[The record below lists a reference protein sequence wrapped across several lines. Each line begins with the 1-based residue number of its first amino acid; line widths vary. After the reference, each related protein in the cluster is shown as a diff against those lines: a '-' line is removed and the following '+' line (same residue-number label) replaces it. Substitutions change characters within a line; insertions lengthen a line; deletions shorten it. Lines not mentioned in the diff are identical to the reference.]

1 MATIE
6 LQDTRLDYDDTV
18 AGRTALLLVHGH
30 PFDRS
35 MWGPQR
41 RAAEQAGW
49 RVIVPDLRGYG
60 ASQVTPRIVT
70 LETFARDLAT
80 LVLALGI
87 GRVVVGGLSM
97 GGQIAMEF
105 CRLFPERVAGLLLA
119 ATFAQAETAE
129 GKVQRNNTADRL
141 ETEGMA
147 AYADETLP
155 KMLAPETLRDRPEL
169 ARTVLQMMQSAPPAG
184 AAAALRGRAER
195 PDYSEVLA
203 RLKVPTLIAAGDRD
217 AFTTRSDAEHMHR
230 LIPGSRLVWMEGIGH
245 MPNLEAEEPFNEAMI
260 GLLDSV
266 CAPKPGAPL

>member
-1 MATIE
+1 MPMIE
-6 LQDTRLDYDDTV
+6 FQDVRLEYDDSL
-18 AGRTALLLVHGH
+18 AGEAAFLLIHGH

-41 RAAEQAGW
+41 RAAEEAGW
-49 RVIVPDLRGYG
+49 RTIVPDLRGYG
-60 ASQVTPRIVT
+60 GSQVTPPIVT

-80 LVLALGI
+80 LLLALGI

-129 GKVQRNNTADRL
+129 GKVQRYRIADRL

-147 AYADETLP
+147 AYADEALP
-155 KMLAPETLRDRPEL
+155 KMLAPETLQDRPEL
-169 ARTVLQMMQSAPPAG
+169 ARMVLQMMQSAPPAG

-195 PDYSEVLA
+195 PDYSEVMA
-203 RLKVPTLIAAGDRD
+203 RLQVPALIVAGNRD
-217 AFTTRSDAEHMHR
+217 AFTSRSDAEHMHR
-230 LIPGSRLVWMEGIGH
+230 LIRGSRLLWMEGIGH
-245 MPNLEAEEPFNEAMI
+245 MPNLEAEEAFNDAMV
-260 GLLDSV
+260 GLLDAV
-266 CAPKPGAPL
+266 RTPGAPL